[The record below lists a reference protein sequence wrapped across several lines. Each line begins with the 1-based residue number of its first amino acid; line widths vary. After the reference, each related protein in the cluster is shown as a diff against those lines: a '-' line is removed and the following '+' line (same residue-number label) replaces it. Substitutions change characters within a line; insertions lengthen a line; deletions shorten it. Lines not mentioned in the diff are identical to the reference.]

1 MEPRVQH
8 ERAGKGR
15 ETEGLDVLDDQ
26 CGDEG
31 GGQKYTGGAISSGR
45 AELKIEQHQDRGRR
59 F

>member
-1 MEPRVQH
+1 MEPRVQD
-8 ERAGKGR
+8 EREGKGR
-15 ETEGLDVLDDQ
+15 EKEGLDVLDDQ

-45 AELKIEQHQDRGRR
+45 AELKIEQHQECRRR